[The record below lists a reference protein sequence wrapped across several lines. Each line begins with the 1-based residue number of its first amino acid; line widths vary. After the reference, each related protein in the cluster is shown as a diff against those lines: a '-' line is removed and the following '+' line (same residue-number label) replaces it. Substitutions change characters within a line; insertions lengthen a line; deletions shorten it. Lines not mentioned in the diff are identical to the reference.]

1 MIFQKLNFPA
11 NLPDTHAVIFL
22 TKSEADPDVV
32 YFHYQTLQPM
42 TSPPDRKAEPFYLDG
57 PHGRLFAIYHPPQ
70 NDIKVK
76 GCFLYVQPLA
86 EEMNRCRQMVAIQAR
101 EFSKLGYG
109 SLLLDL
115 YGTGDSDGMYQD
127 GNWDIYLADL
137 NAGFQWI
144 SAEGYDHVRLW
155 ALRHGAFLA
164 LDLARAMPELRRV
177 LLWQPV
183 LNGKAA
189 VTQLL
194 RIALAGAL
202 SEQDKISMFELRRR
216 MQDDAVVELSGYETS
231 ASLLSV
237 LETKHMSSYFGLTDL
252 EIQWFDVLA
261 SQEQNRAKE
270 SIQIEQN
277 WKEAGAQIHYEA
289 VIGPAFWQVWERV
302 VANHL
307 IECTSAWAQKL
318 SRDK

>member
-1 MIFQKLNFPA
+1 
-11 NLPDTHAVIFL
+11 
-22 TKSEADPDVV
+22 
-32 YFHYQTLQPM
+32 M
-42 TSPPDRKAEPFYLDG
+42 TSPPDREAEPFYLDG
-57 PHGRLFAIYHPPQ
+57 PRGRLFAIHHPPQ
-70 NDIKVK
+70 NDIKAK

-115 YGTGDSDGMYQD
+115 YGTGDSEGEYQD
-127 GNWDIYLADL
+127 GNWEIYLADL
-137 NAGFQWI
+137 NAGLQWI
-144 SAEGYDHVRLW
+144 AAKGYDHVRLW
-155 ALRHGAFLA
+155 ALRHGALLA
-164 LDLARAMPELRRV
+164 LDLARAMPALRRL

-189 VTQLL
+189 VTQIL

-202 SEQDKISMFELRRR
+202 SEQDKISMTELRRR
-216 MQDDAVVELSGYETS
+216 IQEDTAFELSGYETS
-231 ASLLSV
+231 GSLLSV
-237 LETKHMSSYFGLTDL
+237 LETKHISSYYGLMDL

-261 SQEQNRAKE
+261 SQEQNRSKE
-270 SIQIEQN
+270 SIQVEQN
-277 WKEAGAQIHYEA
+277 WREAGAQIHYEA

-307 IECTSAWAQKL
+307 IERTSAWAQKAY
-318 SRDK
+318 